1 MFAKLKQKLNVEVA
15 NPTDVV
21 GEKTVKVHGPG
32 LASPVSVDSQSRS
45 SADYLCFVKT
55 SELTVQM
62 SY

>member
-32 LASPVSVDSQSRS
+32 LASPVSADSQSRS
-45 SADYLCFVKT
+45 S
-55 SELTVQM
+55 
-62 SY
+62 